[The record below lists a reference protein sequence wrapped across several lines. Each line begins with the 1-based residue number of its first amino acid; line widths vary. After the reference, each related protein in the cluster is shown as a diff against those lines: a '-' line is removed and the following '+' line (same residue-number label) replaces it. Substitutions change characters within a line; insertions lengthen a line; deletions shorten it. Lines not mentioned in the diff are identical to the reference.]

1 MKKLFCSAFS
11 ALFLFV
17 AFAPCGLSAKE
28 AAKSRAGKFN
38 VAAAAEI
45 TAGTGEKVETVWST
59 TDVDVSRVDTEKK
72 LIAFTFDDAPN
83 YTLKRTLE
91 VFEDFNEKNPDCPAS
106 ATIFVNGILVNQKTY
121 SYLERAHGAGFELG
135 NHTQSHKNLK
145 LLPPEKIREEID
157 SVDFLNDKVIEQ
169 AKAPMIDWSIDP
181 EDWRKEVS
189 TWQIYEN
196 IWKNKAPGAIVLMH
210 DAYPHTAEAVQ
221 MLLPKLYE
229 AGYQVVNVSQLSK
242 ALGQPL
248 LTGKVYT
255 HFKQG

>member
-1 MKKLFCSAFS
+1 M
-11 ALFLFV
+11 
-17 AFAPCGLSAKE
+17 
-28 AAKSRAGKFN
+28 
-38 VAAAAEI
+38 
-45 TAGTGEKVETVWST
+45 
-59 TDVDVSRVDTEKK
+59 DTEKK

-91 VFEDFNEKNPDCPAS
+91 VFEYFNEKNPDCPAS

-157 SVDFLNDKVIEQ
+157 SVDFLLRKLDGKARHLLRVPYGNFNDKVIEQ

>member
-91 VFEDFNEKNPDCPAS
+91 VFEDFN
-106 ATIFVNGILVNQKTY
+106 
-121 SYLERAHGAGFELG
+121 
-135 NHTQSHKNLK
+135 
-145 LLPPEKIREEID
+145 
-157 SVDFLNDKVIEQ
+157 
-169 AKAPMIDWSIDP
+169 
-181 EDWRKEVS
+181 
-189 TWQIYEN
+189 
-196 IWKNKAPGAIVLMH
+196 
-210 DAYPHTAEAVQ
+210 
-221 MLLPKLYE
+221 
-229 AGYQVVNVSQLSK
+229 
-242 ALGQPL
+242 
-248 LTGKVYT
+248 
-255 HFKQG
+255 

>member
-1 MKKLFCSAFS
+1 MKKLFCAAFS

-17 AFAPCGLSAKE
+17 AFAPCRLSAKE

-38 VAAAAEI
+38 VAAAAEKEFS
-45 TAGTGEKVETVWST
+45 AGTGEKAETVWST
-59 TDVDVSRVDTEKK
+59 ADVDVSRVDTEKK

-91 VFEDFNEKNPDCPAS
+91 VFEYFNEKNPDCPAS

-157 SVDFLNDKVIEQ
+157 SVDFL
-169 AKAPMIDWSIDP
+169 
-181 EDWRKEVS
+181 
-189 TWQIYEN
+189 
-196 IWKNKAPGAIVLMH
+196 
-210 DAYPHTAEAVQ
+210 
-221 MLLPKLYE
+221 
-229 AGYQVVNVSQLSK
+229 
-242 ALGQPL
+242 
-248 LTGKVYT
+248 
-255 HFKQG
+255 